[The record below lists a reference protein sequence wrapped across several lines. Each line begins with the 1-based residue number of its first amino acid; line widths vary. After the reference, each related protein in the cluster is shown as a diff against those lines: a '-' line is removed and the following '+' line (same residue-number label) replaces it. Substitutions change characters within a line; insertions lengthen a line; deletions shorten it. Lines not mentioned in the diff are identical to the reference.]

1 MGSVILSA
9 AAVLLLAGAP
19 AEPKVTVTV
28 PAACAGVWTKV
39 YVDFDRSWTVD
50 VLPVRAEDERLP
62 EPEVLEAFLARV
74 PDLETALAKLDAAD
88 RDLFYVRVKTRP
100 LAELQKKYPRLAP
113 ALLEA
118 AKVETCRDA
127 AGK

>member
-1 MGSVILSA
+1 MGSVILTA
-9 AAVLLLAGAP
+9 AAVMLLAGAP

-28 PAACAGVWTKV
+28 PAACAGVWAKV

-50 VLPVRAEDERLP
+50 VLPARAEDERLP
-62 EPEVLEAFLARV
+62 EPEVLDAFIARV
-74 PDLETALAKLDAAD
+74 SGLDAAIAKLDAAD
-88 RDLFYVRVKTRP
+88 RDLFYVRVKTRS

-118 AKVETCRDA
+118 AKVESCREA